1 MGVIIAKFKK
11 KPSTYDVLTKLEN
24 EIIYIEDFQ
33 KKTKQTQRKFIFRFI
48 LVAGAVY
55 IIIALLL
62 YLYFSKISPD
72 QKLFWSVHLI
82 MLPFGVWIIKRLM
95 AWYFNRKILRNE
107 KKLIILKEQ
116 KKKILENVK
125 ETETYKVAKEIL
137 DKFANDPK
145 QNAVTTIATVNQ
157 LNPTPVPTAIGQRSQ
172 NALRRRS
179 AAQNAMRGRISFGGS
194 PETPINIQKR
204 FPITTPNS
212 ERQLTLPS
220 RLSAVTPHPLVRDIF
235 SQYRSPLD
243 KMVDYLLGNGPSN
256 KYALICQ
263 ECSGH
268 NGMAVKEE
276 FEYTSFR
283 CCYCSHFNPSRKKR
297 PAGPQAGQP
306 ARLQITAPSDLSGS
320 ERSSESE
327 CDQEPPALGE
337 QLNESHLVAEVTSE
351 REIMDDNAEASLTES
366 TDPQRLSDG
375 NDSDK

>member
-268 NGMAVKEE
+268 NAQKQ
-276 FEYTSFR
+276 TR
-283 CCYCSHFNPSRKKR
+283 CCHQQKVCKQMN
-297 PAGPQAGQP
+297 
-306 ARLQITAPSDLSGS
+306 
-320 ERSSESE
+320 
-327 CDQEPPALGE
+327 
-337 QLNESHLVAEVTSE
+337 
-351 REIMDDNAEASLTES
+351 
-366 TDPQRLSDG
+366 DPQGEGQLYILKIMWGPKLGFEALQCS
-375 NDSDK
+375 SHSLLMSLQST